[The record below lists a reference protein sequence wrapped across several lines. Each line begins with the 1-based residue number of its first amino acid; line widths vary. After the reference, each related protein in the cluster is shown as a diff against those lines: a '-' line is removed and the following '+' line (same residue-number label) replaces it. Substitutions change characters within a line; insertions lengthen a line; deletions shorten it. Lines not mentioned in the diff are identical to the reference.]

1 MVPAIKEGGDFC
13 LAETG
18 AILQYISESR
28 NLTEWYPTDHKL
40 RAQTCF
46 WLHWHHENSRRATK
60 GVLHYMLFPKLAI
73 KDPEKQAADK
83 KAFMR
88 SLTMLESYLKNSN
101 QNFLVYNK
109 PTIADL
115 LIISEFNQLTSQAF
129 NLFDFSPYPEI
140 MKWMSSMEKIP
151 HYNEVFQP
159 VIEIAKKL
167 SK

>member
-1 MVPAIKEGGDFC
+1 
-13 LAETG
+13 
-18 AILQYISESR
+18 
-28 NLTEWYPTDHKL
+28 
-40 RAQTCF
+40 
-46 WLHWHHENSRRATK
+46 
-60 GVLHYMLFPKLAI
+60 MLFPKLAI

-101 QNFLVYNK
+101 QKFLVYNK

-140 MKWMSSMEKIP
+140 IKWMISMEKIKK
-151 HYNEVFQP
+151 YNEVFQP